1 MKTVCFFISICL
13 LLLLV
18 LPAGGMAADSHPLSL
33 HEAITIALRDS
44 PFLQARSSAVKGA
57 LEGEKASK
65 GALFPRLDAYTGY
78 QRTSDPMVVVPIKGF
93 NAAPPTFSRD
103 HYQAGLRFT
112 LPLYEGGRRWIQ
124 ITASKLIKSITSH
137 ELSGSKQEIIAN
149 VTNTFKQILSL
160 KELEQAQQKVLKAL
174 QKVHKD
180 TGEKLE
186 LGRAAPVDLLKMDT
200 QVATEKHDLI
210 HTRQATIRSRQ
221 ALAALLGINPAKLP
235 TIEGKLSSIAP
246 QLPVVSETSL
256 EDLSSKRPDIQ
267 KALQEVKLAAT
278 KVKLQKGY
286 HLPDIGLTSD
296 YGQRAGSGL
305 NDHEE
310 VWTAGIEVNFNVF
323 NGGITSA
330 HIRQALVSLEAAQE
344 NLRQQKLTAMT
355 EIQQARS
362 LIREADSKISMAT
375 KAIRSAKES
384 YRIEKLKYQTGAGTI
399 TDSLLAQAAW
409 FQAEALKAEAVY
421 DLEKA
426 IVDYRL
432 ATGTIEEGI

>member
-1 MKTVCFFISICL
+1 MKKIQLYFIFFL
-13 LLLLV
+13 LLILLPTGV
-18 LPAGGMAADSHPLSL
+18 RAAGSHPLSL
-33 HEAITIALRDS
+33 HEAIAIALRDS
-44 PFLQARSSAVKGA
+44 PFLHASNAKVRGAV
-57 LEGEKASK
+57 EGEKASK
-65 GALFPRLDAYTGY
+65 GTLLPRLDAYTGY

-93 NAAPPTFSRD
+93 NAAPPAFSRD

-112 LPLYEGGRRWIQ
+112 LPLYEGGRRWTR

-174 QKVHKD
+174 QKVHED
-180 TGEKLE
+180 TGKKLE

-200 QVATEKHDLI
+200 QVATEKQDLI

-221 ALAALLGINPAKLP
+221 ALAALLGINPARLP

-278 KVKLQKGY
+278 EVKLQKGY

-323 NGGITSA
+323 NGGTTSA
-330 HIRQALVSLEAAQE
+330 HIRQALASLAAAQE
-344 NLRQQKLTAMT
+344 NLRQHKLTAMT

-362 LIREADSKISMAT
+362 RIREADSKISMAT

>member
-1 MKTVCFFISICL
+1 MKTVCFFMSICL
-13 LLLLV
+13 LLFL
-18 LPAGGMAADSHPLSL
+18 LPADVIAADSHHLSL

-65 GALFPRLDAYTGY
+65 GALLPRLDAYTGY
-78 QRTSDPMVVVPIKGF
+78 QRSSDPVVVVPIKGF
-93 NAAPPTFSRD
+93 NAAPPVFSRD

-112 LPLYEGGRRWIQ
+112 LPLYEGGRRWTR

-174 QKVHKD
+174 QKVHED
-180 TGEKLE
+180 TEKKLE

-200 QVATEKHDLI
+200 QVATEKQDLI

-221 ALAALLGINPAKLP
+221 ALAALLGINPARLP

-278 KVKLQKGY
+278 EVKLQKGY
-286 HLPDIGLTSD
+286 HLPEIGLTGD

-305 NDHEE
+305 NDSEE

-323 NGGITSA
+323 NGGIISA
-330 HIRQALVSLEAAQE
+330 RVRQAEASLAAARE
-344 NLRQQKLTAMT
+344 NLRQHKLTAMT

-362 LIREADSKISMAT
+362 RIREADSKISMAT

-384 YRIEKLKYQTGAGTI
+384 YRIEKLKYQTGTGTI